1 MTSRLVKRHL
11 SLCLVLVML
20 LTAMLPVSVFAAGS
34 NDEGS
39 AASGGNAAA
48 TTMISDYATFLSCFK
63 VLEGYAQTYAEEN
76 AGEDANALIINYIRT
91 GVERYTSGTWEMVC
105 GKENTAFTAY
115 VSEQDTA
122 NNTSASALKNINN
135 FTLPNGNKVDLG
147 HVFGAMDVANY
158 AKVQGMTDA
167 VVQARADMGS
177 WAGDITD
184 LMYCA
189 ENVDIAD
196 KVDTT
201 ETDVDTLAANLRAR
215 YLGVDYGTLNEVD
228 HSFTDTDLYGDMDA
242 FYLTTEMNRGGVALS
257 TIIENY
263 FTAGLTDASRASYFL
278 TNRLGGMVTKDGIR
292 SKVLSTYTGNTLIG
306 ALESSYS
313 LTDLP
318 NCETL
323 RKACC
328 YAFADY
334 LFDLA
339 GDPNGTDPVDPDPVD
354 PDPKPE
360 PKPDNAYYSVFSSD
374 TTTVAPGVT
383 QTINYALTKD
393 DKQIVYYIA
402 TADIAREDVSIHANY
417 HDNDPSQGWAM
428 SRVSDQMAAA
438 QKRHS
443 DPSDAA
449 NYVEH
454 YNAVVGVN
462 ADFYNMTT
470 GAPGGALVMDGV
482 EYHGGT
488 SENFF
493 AILKDGTAM
502 IGSSSDYAA
511 YKDQIQEAVGGSVYL
526 VKDGKPVVTSAADYY
541 NSRHSR
547 TCVGITAEG
556 KVIMMVLDGRQEP
569 FSAGGSAEELAQ
581 IMLDAGCVTAINL
594 DGGGSTTFVAK
605 QEGSNTLTV
614 VNRPS
619 DGYERSV
626 SSSLMVVSTAPV
638 STELDHA
645 LITSAYDYLTSGAT
659 VRLVASGVS
668 ASGSAA
674 ELPADITWKSADE
687 TIGTVSED
695 GVFTAVKKGSVEI
708 QLLSGDTVI
717 GSKTLTVVEPNG
729 LKFSK
734 TSINAI
740 YGDSVCLPLVA
751 TYNENP
757 VAVCAGDITFELSN
771 SAAGTV
777 EAANNGFAF
786 TGSEGSGLRNVT
798 ITAMITRDYSISAT
812 IKVAM
817 YSANQ
822 AIFDFDNATGG
833 DRTFAWTR
841 EVSNAEYLP
850 GGDGE
855 TDRYHVID
863 PSQPMNVTYVFGLD
877 MMTIK
882 MPEKLKPLLSMVAGG
897 DISGITAW
905 DLLLQLAE
913 RVSPKTEVT
922 VKFQFDQNVDVD
934 ISNLTVSNDY
944 FRLTS
949 ASMDENNLLTVKCN
963 FIKQSQAID
972 PETANPI
979 CILSG
984 VKMTAKNGANQT
996 LTITNAGSIGYDIYL
1011 GANALYSMAKQT
1023 SFQEQY
1029 GIYPY
1034 EEPEN
1039 VTHPKGGH
1047 FYCESYQKFTDKFI
1061 LDGTVWSGWKQINGA
1076 TYYFVDNVAVK
1087 GVHKVP
1093 GLNDESNEYFYQF
1106 NETTGACEGKVTGL
1120 FELDGA
1126 RYYAI
1131 NGVAKSG
1138 WWNLTDADGEN
1149 SYYYFDKET
1158 FKGLNGPSRA
1168 FFENVTYTFDN
1179 GKLLKGEWLTTD
1191 QGTKYYYGP
1200 TFVQGKWY
1208 TVEGEKY
1215 YFDPQGYRYTGL
1227 RYVKESYNHDDHIY
1241 WYDFGEDGI
1250 CHGVYQHTGL
1260 FYLNGNTYYTI
1271 DGMVCFGLYLAE
1283 DGYYYYFGSGNYTAV
1298 KNTRHWV
1305 SFPNDTGLAQAFY
1318 DFDENGRMII
1328 DNPDPSKNGIVN
1340 EDGTLYYY
1348 VNGVRNYA
1356 GLIQIDGDYYYVN
1369 SSCKVVTSQRYWVSK
1384 TNDLLPATFYNF
1396 DADGK
1401 MTDAPIPTPDPDP
1414 NPNPDP
1420 GVKNGIVNEDG
1431 ELYYYVNGV
1440 KTYAG
1445 LIKID
1450 GDYYYVNS
1458 SCKVVTNCRYWIS
1471 KTNDLLPAT
1480 FYNFDADGKMTDAPI
1495 PTPDPDPN
1503 PNPDPEVKNGI
1514 VSEDGE
1520 LYYYVNGVKT
1530 YAGLIQIDGDYYYV
1544 NSSCKVVTNQ
1554 RYWISKTNDLLPATF
1569 YTFGADGK
1577 MTDAPIPTPEPDPE
1591 LKNGI
1596 VSEDGEL
1603 YYYVNGVKTYAGLIQ
1618 IDGDYYYVNSSCK
1631 VVTNQRYWISKTNDL
1646 LPATFYNFDADGK
1659 MTDAPIPTPE
1669 PDPELKNGIVSED
1682 GELYYYVNGVKTY
1695 AGLIQIDGD
1704 YYYVNS
1710 SCKVVTNQRYWI
1722 SKTNDLL
1729 PATFY
1734 TFGADGKMTDAPI
1747 PTPDPDPVDP
1757 AKNGI
1762 VSEDGELYYYVDG
1775 VKTYAGLI
1783 KIDGDYYYVNSSC
1796 KVITNQ
1802 RYWISKTN
1810 DLLPATF
1817 YTFGADGKM
1826 VK

>member
-39 AASGGNAAA
+39 VASGGNAAA

-122 NNTSASALKNINN
+122 NNTSASALKNLGN

-177 WAGDITD
+177 WAGDIAD
-184 LMYCA
+184 LMFCA
-189 ENVDIAD
+189 ENVDIPE

-201 ETDVDTLAANLRAR
+201 ETDVDILAANIRTK
-215 YLGVDYGTLNEVD
+215 YLGVDYGTLNSVG

-417 HDNDPSQGWAM
+417 HANDPSQGWAM

-470 GAPGGALVMDGV
+470 GAPSGALVMDGV

-488 SENFF
+488 SKNFF

-502 IGSSSDYAA
+502 IGGPSDYAA
-511 YKDQIQEAVGGSVYL
+511 YQDQIQEAVGGSVYL

-556 KVIMMVLDGRQEP
+556 KVVMMVLDGRQEP
-569 FSAGGSAEELAQ
+569 FSVGGTAEELAQ

-638 STELDHA
+638 STEFDHA

-668 ASGSAA
+668 VSGSAA
-674 ELPADITWKSADE
+674 ELPANLTWKSADE

-695 GVFTAVKKGSVEI
+695 GVFNAVKKGSVEI

-740 YGDSVCLPLVA
+740 YGDSVRLPLIA

-1131 NGVAKSG
+1131 NGILRSG
-1138 WWNLTDADGEN
+1138 WWSLLDENGEE
-1149 SYYYFDKET
+1149 SYYYFDKNT
-1158 FKGLNGPSRA
+1158 FKGLNGKTQR
-1168 FFENVTYTFDN
+1168 FFANLTYEFEN
-1179 GKLLKGEWLTTD
+1179 GKLIRGDWLTTNS
-1191 QGTKYYYGP
+1191 GTKYYYGP
-1200 TFVQGKWY
+1200 VYVYGKWFA
-1208 TVEGEKY
+1208 VDGNRY
-1215 YFDPQGYRYTGL
+1215 YFDQNGYRYEGL
-1227 RYVKESYNHDDHIY
+1227 RYVKETNNHDDPGY
-1241 WYDFGEDGI
+1241 WYNFGEDGV

-1260 FYLNGNTYYTI
+1260 FQLNGDTYYTI
-1271 DGMVCFGLYLAE
+1271 NGTVCNGLYLAE
-1283 DGYYYYFGSGNYTAV
+1283 DGYYYYFASNYKAV
-1298 KNTRHWV
+1298 KNGRYWV
-1305 SFPNDTGLAQAFY
+1305 SYPNDTGFAEGFY
-1318 DFDENGRMII
+1318 NFDENGHMIVKT
-1328 DNPDPSKNGIVN
+1328 NPNYNGIV
-1340 EDGTLYYY
+1340 EVDGEYWYY
-1348 VNGVRNYA
+1348 VNGIPTYA

-1369 SSCKVVTSQRYWVSK
+1369 SSCKVVTTLHYWVNRS
-1384 TNDLLPATFYNF
+1384 NGLLPAGFYDF
-1396 DADGK
+1396 GADGK
-1401 MTDAPIPTPDPDP
+1401 MLNPPTVTPDPDP
-1414 NPNPDP
+1414 DP
-1420 GVKNGIVNEDG
+1420 EMKNGIVSEEG
-1431 ELYYYVNGV
+1431 ELYYYV
-1440 KTYAG
+1440 
-1445 LIKID
+1445 D
-1450 GDYYYVNS
+1450 
-1458 SCKVVTNCRYWIS
+1458 
-1471 KTNDLLPAT
+1471 
-1480 FYNFDADGKMTDAPI
+1480 
-1495 PTPDPDPN
+1495 
-1503 PNPDPEVKNGI
+1503 
-1514 VSEDGE
+1514 
-1520 LYYYVNGVKT
+1520 GVKT

-1544 NSSCKVVTNQ
+1544 NSSCKVVTTLH
-1554 RYWISKTNDLLPATF
+1554 YWVNRSNGLLPAGF
-1569 YTFGADGK
+1569 YD
-1577 MTDAPIPTPEPDPE
+1577 
-1591 LKNGI
+1591 
-1596 VSEDGEL
+1596 
-1603 YYYVNGVKTYAGLIQ
+1603 
-1618 IDGDYYYVNSSCK
+1618 
-1631 VVTNQRYWISKTNDL
+1631 
-1646 LPATFYNFDADGK
+1646 
-1659 MTDAPIPTPE
+1659 
-1669 PDPELKNGIVSED
+1669 
-1682 GELYYYVNGVKTY
+1682 
-1695 AGLIQIDGD
+1695 
-1704 YYYVNS
+1704 
-1710 SCKVVTNQRYWI
+1710 
-1722 SKTNDLL
+1722 
-1729 PATFY
+1729 
-1734 TFGADGKMTDAPI
+1734 
-1747 PTPDPDPVDP
+1747 
-1757 AKNGI
+1757 
-1762 VSEDGELYYYVDG
+1762 
-1775 VKTYAGLI
+1775 
-1783 KIDGDYYYVNSSC
+1783 
-1796 KVITNQ
+1796 
-1802 RYWISKTN
+1802 
-1810 DLLPATF
+1810 
-1817 YTFGADGKM
+1817 FGADGKM
-1826 VK
+1826 VR

>member
-1 MTSRLVKRHL
+1 MARGTMKRYL
-11 SLCLVLVML
+11 SMCLVVVML
-20 LTAMLPVSVFAAGS
+20 LTTLLPVGAYAA
-34 NDEGS
+34 DDS
-39 AASGGNAAA
+39 AIEDTTTNYEEPVASELEDISIELEDQESEQADDTAAV
-48 TTMISDYATFLSCFK
+48 TEISDYATFLSCFK

-76 AGEDANALIINYIRT
+76 AGENANALIINYIRT

-263 FTAGLTDASRASYFL
+263 FTAGLTDTSRASYFL

-318 NCETL
+318 NYETL

-339 GDPNGTDPVDPDPVD
+339 GDPNGTDPVDPN
-354 PDPKPE
+354 PDPEPDPE
-360 PKPDNAYYSVFSSD
+360 PDDAYYSVFSSD

-402 TADIAREDVSIHANY
+402 TADISRDDVSIHANY
-417 HDNDPSQGWAM
+417 HANDPSQGWAM
-428 SRVSDQMAAA
+428 SRVSDQMTAA

-470 GAPGGALVMDGV
+470 GAPSGALVMEGV
-482 EYHGGT
+482 EYHSGA
-488 SENFF
+488 SANFF

-526 VKDGKPVVTSAADYY
+526 VKDGKSVVTSAADYY

-556 KVIMMVLDGRQEP
+556 KVVLMVLDGRQEP

-638 STELDHA
+638 STEFDHA

-659 VRLVASGVS
+659 VRLIASGVS
-668 ASGSAA
+668 VSGSAA

-687 TIGTVSED
+687 TIGTVSEG

-740 YGDSVCLPLVA
+740 YGDSVRLPLVA

-786 TGSEGSGLRNVT
+786 TGSEASGLRNVT

-822 AIFDFDNATGG
+822 AIFDFDNATSG

-841 EVSNAEYLP
+841 DVSNAEYLP

-882 MPEKLKPLLSMVAGG
+882 VPEKLEPLLSMVAGG

-913 RVSPKTEVT
+913 RVSSKTEVT
-922 VKFQFDQNVDVD
+922 VKFQFDQNVAVD
-934 ISNLTVSNDY
+934 ISTLTVSNDY

-949 ASMDENNLLTVKCN
+949 ASLDENNLLTVKCN

-972 PETANPI
+972 PDTANPI

-984 VKMTAKNGANQT
+984 VQLSAKDGAQWDADQCLSIENS
-996 LTITNAGSIGYDIYL
+996 GSVGYDIYL

-1039 VTHPKGGH
+1039 TTHPCGGH
-1047 FYCESYQKFTDKFI
+1047 FYCESYQEFTDRFI
-1061 LDGTVWSGWKQINGA
+1061 LDNGSWSGWKTVNGA
-1076 TYYFVDNVAVK
+1076 SYYFVENNALK
-1087 GVHKVP
+1087 GIHKVP

-1120 FELDGA
+1120 IEVDGA
-1126 RYYAI
+1126 WYYAI

-1138 WWNLTDADGEN
+1138 WWNLTDADGN
-1149 SYYYFDKET
+1149 NGYYYFDPET
-1158 FKGLNGPSRA
+1158 FQGLNGENSS
-1168 FFENVTYTFDN
+1168 FFPNVTYQFEN
-1179 GKLLKGEWLTTD
+1179 GKLVKGAWLATD
-1191 QGTKYYYGP
+1191 HGKRYYYGP
-1200 TFVQGKWY
+1200 GFVQGKWY
-1208 TVEGEKY
+1208 TIEGNL
-1215 YFDPQGYRYTGL
+1215 YFFNQNGYRYEGL
-1227 RYVKESYNHDDHIY
+1227 RYVKLRDNHDDPIY

-1271 DGMVCFGLYLAE
+1271 NGMVCNGLYLAD
-1283 DGYYYYFGSGNYTAV
+1283 DGYYYYFGSVDYTAV

-1305 SFPNDTGLAQAFY
+1305 SYPNDTGFAPAFY
-1318 DFDENGRMII
+1318 SFDEDGRMII
-1328 DNPDPSKNGIVN
+1328 DTPDPSKDGIVN
-1340 EDGTLYYY
+1340 EDGELYYY
-1348 VNGVRNYA
+1348 VNGVRFYA

-1369 SSCKVVTSQRYWVSK
+1369 SSCKVVTNQRYWVSK
-1384 TNDLLPATFYNF
+1384 TNDLLPAGFYNF
-1396 DADGK
+1396 DVDGK

-1414 NPNPDP
+1414 DPNPDP
-1420 GVKNGIVNEDG
+1420 EVKNGIVNEDG

-1445 LIKID
+1445 LIQID

-1458 SCKVVTNCRYWIS
+1458 YCKVITNQRYWVS
-1471 KTNDLLPAT
+1471 KTNDLLTAG
-1480 FYNFDADGKMTDAPI
+1480 FYNFGADGKMTDAPI
-1495 PTPDPDPN
+1495 PTPDPDPD

-1544 NSSCKVVTNQ
+1544 NSYCKVITNQ
-1554 RYWISKTNDLLPATF
+1554 RYWVSKTNDLLPA
-1569 YTFGADGK
+1569 A
-1577 MTDAPIPTPEPDPE
+1577 
-1591 LKNGI
+1591 
-1596 VSEDGEL
+1596 
-1603 YYYVNGVKTYAGLIQ
+1603 
-1618 IDGDYYYVNSSCK
+1618 
-1631 VVTNQRYWISKTNDL
+1631 
-1646 LPATFYNFDADGK
+1646 FYNFDADGK
-1659 MTDAPIPTPE
+1659 MTDAPIPTPD
-1669 PDPELKNGIVSED
+1669 PDPN
-1682 GELYYYVNGVKTY
+1682 
-1695 AGLIQIDGD
+1695 
-1704 YYYVNS
+1704 
-1710 SCKVVTNQRYWI
+1710 
-1722 SKTNDLL
+1722 
-1729 PATFY
+1729 
-1734 TFGADGKMTDAPI
+1734 
-1747 PTPDPDPVDP
+1747 PDPDPEV
-1757 AKNGI
+1757 KNGI

-1783 KIDGDYYYVNSSC
+1783 QIDGDYYYVNSYC
-1796 KVITNQ
+1796 KVITSQ
-1802 RYWISKTN
+1802 RYWVSKTN
-1810 DLLPATF
+1810 NLLPATF

-1826 VK
+1826 VR

>member
-1 MTSRLVKRHL
+1 MARGTMKRYL
-11 SLCLVLVML
+11 SMCLVVVML
-20 LTAMLPVSVFAAGS
+20 LTTLLPVGVYAA
-34 NDEGS
+34 DDS
-39 AASGGNAAA
+39 AIKDTATNYEEPVASELEDVSIELEDQKTEQADDTSAD
-48 TTMISDYATFLSCFK
+48 TEISDYATFLSCFK

-76 AGEDANALIINYIRT
+76 AGENVNALIINYIRT

-122 NNTSASALKNINN
+122 NNTSASALKNLGN

-167 VVQARADMGS
+167 AVQARADMGS
-177 WAGDITD
+177 WAGDIAD
-184 LMYCA
+184 MMFCA
-189 ENVDIAD
+189 ENVDIPE

-201 ETDVDTLAANLRAR
+201 ETDVDILAANIRTK
-215 YLGVDYGTLNEVD
+215 YLGVDYGTLNSVD

-292 SKVLSTYTGNTLIG
+292 SKVLNTYTGNTLIG

-313 LTDLP
+313 LTDLS
-318 NCETL
+318 NYETL

-339 GDPNGTDPVDPDPVD
+339 GDPNGTDPVDPDPD
-354 PDPKPE
+354 PEPDPE
-360 PKPDNAYYSVFSSD
+360 PGDAYYSVFSSN

-417 HDNDPSQGWAM
+417 HANDPSQGWAM

-443 DPSDAA
+443 DPSDTA

-470 GAPGGALVMDGV
+470 GAPSGALVMEGV
-482 EYHGGT
+482 EYHSGA
-488 SENFF
+488 SANFF

-502 IGSSSDYAA
+502 IGSPSDYAA

-526 VKDGKPVVTSAADYY
+526 VKDGKSVVTSAADYY

-556 KVIMMVLDGRQEP
+556 KVVMMVLDGRQEP

-638 STELDHA
+638 STEFDHA
-645 LITSAYDYLTSGAT
+645 LITSAYDYLTSGAA
-659 VRLVASGVS
+659 VRLIASGVS
-668 ASGSAA
+668 VSGSAA

-687 TIGTVSED
+687 AIGTVSED

-717 GSKTLTVVEPNG
+717 GSKTLTAVEPNG

-740 YGDSVCLPLVA
+740 YGDSVRLPLVA

-786 TGSEGSGLRNVT
+786 TGSEESGLRNVT

-822 AIFDFDNATGG
+822 AIFDFDNATSG

-841 EVSNAEYLP
+841 DVSNAEYLP

-882 MPEKLKPLLSMVAGG
+882 VPKKLEPLLSMVAGG

-913 RVSPKTEVT
+913 RVSSKTEVT
-922 VKFQFDQNVDVD
+922 VKFQFDQNVAVD
-934 ISNLTVSNDY
+934 ISNLTMSNDY

-949 ASMDENNLLTVKCN
+949 ASLDENNLLTVKCN

-972 PETANPI
+972 PDTANPI

-984 VKMTAKNGANQT
+984 VKLSAKDGAQWDADQCLSIENS
-996 LTITNAGSIGYDIYL
+996 GSVGYDIY
-1011 GANALYSMAKQT
+1011 Q
-1023 SFQEQY
+1023 
-1029 GIYPY
+1029 
-1034 EEPEN
+1034 
-1039 VTHPKGGH
+1039 
-1047 FYCESYQKFTDKFI
+1047 
-1061 LDGTVWSGWKQINGA
+1061 GA
-1076 TYYFVDNVAVK
+1076 T
-1087 GVHKVP
+1087 
-1093 GLNDESNEYFYQF
+1093 
-1106 NETTGACEGKVTGL
+1106 
-1120 FELDGA
+1120 
-1126 RYYAI
+1126 
-1131 NGVAKSG
+1131 
-1138 WWNLTDADGEN
+1138 
-1149 SYYYFDKET
+1149 
-1158 FKGLNGPSRA
+1158 
-1168 FFENVTYTFDN
+1168 
-1179 GKLLKGEWLTTD
+1179 
-1191 QGTKYYYGP
+1191 
-1200 TFVQGKWY
+1200 
-1208 TVEGEKY
+1208 
-1215 YFDPQGYRYTGL
+1215 
-1227 RYVKESYNHDDHIY
+1227 
-1241 WYDFGEDGI
+1241 
-1250 CHGVYQHTGL
+1250 
-1260 FYLNGNTYYTI
+1260 
-1271 DGMVCFGLYLAE
+1271 
-1283 DGYYYYFGSGNYTAV
+1283 
-1298 KNTRHWV
+1298 
-1305 SFPNDTGLAQAFY
+1305 AQ
-1318 DFDENGRMII
+1318 
-1328 DNPDPSKNGIVN
+1328 
-1340 EDGTLYYY
+1340 
-1348 VNGVRNYA
+1348 
-1356 GLIQIDGDYYYVN
+1356 
-1369 SSCKVVTSQRYWVSK
+1369 
-1384 TNDLLPATFYNF
+1384 
-1396 DADGK
+1396 
-1401 MTDAPIPTPDPDP
+1401 
-1414 NPNPDP
+1414 
-1420 GVKNGIVNEDG
+1420 
-1431 ELYYYVNGV
+1431 
-1440 KTYAG
+1440 
-1445 LIKID
+1445 
-1450 GDYYYVNS
+1450 
-1458 SCKVVTNCRYWIS
+1458 
-1471 KTNDLLPAT
+1471 
-1480 FYNFDADGKMTDAPI
+1480 
-1495 PTPDPDPN
+1495 
-1503 PNPDPEVKNGI
+1503 
-1514 VSEDGE
+1514 
-1520 LYYYVNGVKT
+1520 
-1530 YAGLIQIDGDYYYV
+1530 
-1544 NSSCKVVTNQ
+1544 
-1554 RYWISKTNDLLPATF
+1554 
-1569 YTFGADGK
+1569 
-1577 MTDAPIPTPEPDPE
+1577 
-1591 LKNGI
+1591 
-1596 VSEDGEL
+1596 
-1603 YYYVNGVKTYAGLIQ
+1603 
-1618 IDGDYYYVNSSCK
+1618 
-1631 VVTNQRYWISKTNDL
+1631 
-1646 LPATFYNFDADGK
+1646 
-1659 MTDAPIPTPE
+1659 
-1669 PDPELKNGIVSED
+1669 
-1682 GELYYYVNGVKTY
+1682 
-1695 AGLIQIDGD
+1695 
-1704 YYYVNS
+1704 
-1710 SCKVVTNQRYWI
+1710 
-1722 SKTNDLL
+1722 
-1729 PATFY
+1729 
-1734 TFGADGKMTDAPI
+1734 
-1747 PTPDPDPVDP
+1747 
-1757 AKNGI
+1757 
-1762 VSEDGELYYYVDG
+1762 
-1775 VKTYAGLI
+1775 
-1783 KIDGDYYYVNSSC
+1783 
-1796 KVITNQ
+1796 
-1802 RYWISKTN
+1802 
-1810 DLLPATF
+1810 
-1817 YTFGADGKM
+1817 
-1826 VK
+1826 

>member
-1 MTSRLVKRHL
+1 MTSRLMKRHL

-39 AASGGNAAA
+39 AASGGDAAA

-122 NNTSASALKNINN
+122 NNTSASALKNLGN

-177 WAGDITD
+177 WAGDIAD
-184 LMYCA
+184 LMFCA
-189 ENVDIAD
+189 ENVDIPE

-201 ETDVDTLAANLRAR
+201 ETDVDILAANIRTK
-215 YLGVDYGTLNEVD
+215 YLGVDYGTLNSVD

-292 SKVLSTYTGNTLIG
+292 SKVLSTYTGNALIG

-526 VKDGKPVVTSAADYY
+526 VKDGKAVVTSAADYY

-556 KVIMMVLDGRQEP
+556 KVVMMVLDGRQEP

-638 STELDHA
+638 STEFDHA

-674 ELPADITWKSADE
+674 ELPANLTWKSADE

-740 YGDSVCLPLVA
+740 YGDSVRLPLVA

-822 AIFDFDNATGG
+822 AIFDFDNVTGG

-841 EVSNAEYLP
+841 DVSNAEYLP

-882 MPEKLKPLLSMVAGG
+882 MPEKLEPLLSMVAGG

-1011 GANALYSMAKQT
+1011 GANALYNMAKQT

-1047 FYCESYQKFTDKFI
+1047 FHCESYQEFTDRFI
-1061 LDGTVWSGWKQINGA
+1061 LDNGSWSGWKTVNGIS
-1076 TYYFVDNVAVK
+1076 YYFVENNALK
-1087 GVHKVP
+1087 GIHKVP

-1131 NGVAKSG
+1131 KGVAKSG
-1138 WWNLTDADGEN
+1138 WWNLTDADG
-1149 SYYYFDKET
+1149 SSAYYFFSTKT
-1158 FKGLNGPSRA
+1158 FQAVDGNQKIDGYNYVFS
-1168 FFENVTYTFDN
+1168 NH
-1179 GKLLKGEWLTTD
+1179 KLVRGDFVKDAGGTHYRWAGEWMCNKWLELD
-1191 QGTKYYYGP
+1191 GKKYYLGYGP
-1200 TFVQGKWY
+1200 NGYVQ
-1208 TVEGEKY
+1208 
-1215 YFDPQGYRYTGL
+1215 TGIF
-1227 RYVKESYNHDDHIY
+1227 HIY
-1241 WYDFGEDGI
+1241 EYPTRYAADEN
-1250 CHGVYQHTGL
+1250 GVWQEHLTGL
-1260 FYLNGNTYYTI
+1260 FDYKGETYYCVA
-1271 DGMVCFGLYLAE
+1271 G
-1283 DGYYYYFGSGNYTAV
+1283 
-1298 KNTRHWV
+1298 
-1305 SFPNDTGLAQAFY
+1305 
-1318 DFDENGRMII
+1318 II
-1328 DNPDPSKNGIVN
+1328 QEG
-1340 EDGTLYYY
+1340 
-1348 VNGVRNYA
+1348 A
-1356 GLIQIDGDYYYVN
+1356 GLVRIDGDYYYFRTSTSTAV
-1369 SSCKVVTSQRYWVSK
+1369 KARAYWITVT
-1384 TNDLLPATFYNF
+1384 NGLLPTGQYTF

-1401 MTDAPIPTPDPDP
+1401 MVNPPIVTPDPDP
-1414 NPNPDP
+1414 SP
-1420 GVKNGIVNEDG
+1420 E
-1431 ELYYYVNGV
+1431 
-1440 KTYAG
+1440 
-1445 LIKID
+1445 
-1450 GDYYYVNS
+1450 
-1458 SCKVVTNCRYWIS
+1458 
-1471 KTNDLLPAT
+1471 
-1480 FYNFDADGKMTDAPI
+1480 
-1495 PTPDPDPN
+1495 
-1503 PNPDPEVKNGI
+1503 PEVKDGI
-1514 VSEDGE
+1514 VAE
-1520 LYYYVNGVKT
+1520 NG
-1530 YAGLIQIDGDYYYV
+1530 
-1544 NSSCKVVTNQ
+1544 S
-1554 RYWISKTNDLLPATF
+1554 
-1569 YTFGADGK
+1569 
-1577 MTDAPIPTPEPDPE
+1577 
-1591 LKNGI
+1591 
-1596 VSEDGEL
+1596 
-1603 YYYVNGVKTYAGLIQ
+1603 
-1618 IDGDYYYVNSSCK
+1618 
-1631 VVTNQRYWISKTNDL
+1631 
-1646 LPATFYNFDADGK
+1646 
-1659 MTDAPIPTPE
+1659 
-1669 PDPELKNGIVSED
+1669 
-1682 GELYYYVNGVKTY
+1682 
-1695 AGLIQIDGD
+1695 
-1704 YYYVNS
+1704 
-1710 SCKVVTNQRYWI
+1710 
-1722 SKTNDLL
+1722 
-1729 PATFY
+1729 
-1734 TFGADGKMTDAPI
+1734 
-1747 PTPDPDPVDP
+1747 
-1757 AKNGI
+1757 
-1762 VSEDGELYYYVDG
+1762 LYYYVDG
-1775 VKTYAGLI
+1775 VLTGAGLI
-1783 KIDGDYYYVNSSC
+1783 RLNGDYYYVKTSNCEVVHGRSYW
-1796 KVITNQ
+1796 VTDTNGLLPAGPYTFGTDGKMINPPVVDPTPDPDPEPEPTPDPDPTPDVKNGIVAENGSLYYYVDGVLTGAGLI
-1802 RYWISKTN
+1802 RLNGDYYYVKTSNCEVVHGRSYWVTDTN
-1810 DLLPATF
+1810 DLLPAGPYTF
-1817 YTFGADGKM
+1817 GTDGKMINPPVVDPTPDPDPEPEPTPDPDPTPDVKNGIVAENGSLYYYENGVLTGAGLIQLKGDYYYVKTSNCEVVHGRSYWVTDTNGLLPAGPYTFGADGKM
-1826 VK
+1826 VR

>member
-1 MTSRLVKRHL
+1 MTSRLMKRHL

-39 AASGGNAAA
+39 AASGGDAAA

-122 NNTSASALKNINN
+122 NNTSASALKNLGN

-177 WAGDITD
+177 WAGDIAD
-184 LMYCA
+184 LMFCA
-189 ENVDIAD
+189 ENVDIPE

-201 ETDVDTLAANLRAR
+201 ETDVDILAANIRTK
-215 YLGVDYGTLNEVD
+215 YLGVDYGTLNSVD

-502 IGSSSDYAA
+502 IGGPSDYAA
-511 YKDQIQEAVGGSVYL
+511 YQDQIQEAVGGSVYL

-638 STELDHA
+638 STEFDHA

-668 ASGSAA
+668 VSGSAA
-674 ELPADITWKSADE
+674 ELPANLTWKSADE

-708 QLLSGDTVI
+708 QLLSGDMVI

-740 YGDSVCLPLVA
+740 YGDSVRLPLVA

-822 AIFDFDNATGG
+822 AIFDFDNATSG

-841 EVSNAEYLP
+841 DVSNAEYLP

-882 MPEKLKPLLSMVAGG
+882 MPEKLEPLLSMVAGG

-1011 GANALYSMAKQT
+1011 GANALYNMAKQT

-1126 RYYAI
+1126 WYYAI
-1131 NGVAKSG
+1131 KGVAKSG
-1138 WWNLTDADGEN
+1138 WWNLTDADG
-1149 SYYYFDKET
+1149 SSAYYFFSTKT
-1158 FKGLNGPSRA
+1158 FQAVDGNQKIDGYNYVFS
-1168 FFENVTYTFDN
+1168 NH
-1179 GKLLKGEWLTTD
+1179 KLVRGDFVKDAGGTHYRWAGEWMCNKWLELD
-1191 QGTKYYYGP
+1191 GKKYYLGYGP
-1200 TFVQGKWY
+1200 NGYVQ
-1208 TVEGEKY
+1208 
-1215 YFDPQGYRYTGL
+1215 TGIF
-1227 RYVKESYNHDDHIY
+1227 HIY
-1241 WYDFGEDGI
+1241 EYPTRYAADEN
-1250 CHGVYQHTGL
+1250 GVWQEHLTGL
-1260 FYLNGNTYYTI
+1260 FDYKGETYYCVA
-1271 DGMVCFGLYLAE
+1271 G
-1283 DGYYYYFGSGNYTAV
+1283 
-1298 KNTRHWV
+1298 
-1305 SFPNDTGLAQAFY
+1305 
-1318 DFDENGRMII
+1318 II
-1328 DNPDPSKNGIVN
+1328 QEG
-1340 EDGTLYYY
+1340 
-1348 VNGVRNYA
+1348 A
-1356 GLIQIDGDYYYVN
+1356 GLVRIDGDYYYFRTSTSTAV
-1369 SSCKVVTSQRYWVSK
+1369 KARAYWITVT
-1384 TNDLLPATFYNF
+1384 NGLLPAGQYTF

-1401 MTDAPIPTPDPDP
+1401 MVNPPIVTPDPDP
-1414 NPNPDP
+1414 SPEP
-1420 GVKNGIVNEDG
+1420 GVKNGIVAENG
-1431 ELYYYVNGV
+1431 SLYYYEDGV
-1440 KTYAG
+1440 LTGAG
-1445 LIKID
+1445 LIRLN
-1450 GDYYYVNS
+1450 GDYYYVKTSN
-1458 SCKVVTNCRYWIS
+1458 CEVVHGRSYWVTDTNG
-1471 KTNDLLPAT
+1471 LLPAGPYT
-1480 FYNFDADGKMTDAPI
+1480 FGTDGKMINPPVVD
-1495 PTPDPDPN
+1495 PTPDPDPE
-1503 PNPDPEVKNGI
+1503 PE
-1514 VSEDGE
+1514 
-1520 LYYYVNGVKT
+1520 
-1530 YAGLIQIDGDYYYV
+1530 
-1544 NSSCKVVTNQ
+1544 
-1554 RYWISKTNDLLPATF
+1554 
-1569 YTFGADGK
+1569 
-1577 MTDAPIPTPEPDPE
+1577 
-1591 LKNGI
+1591 
-1596 VSEDGEL
+1596 
-1603 YYYVNGVKTYAGLIQ
+1603 
-1618 IDGDYYYVNSSCK
+1618 
-1631 VVTNQRYWISKTNDL
+1631 
-1646 LPATFYNFDADGK
+1646 
-1659 MTDAPIPTPE
+1659 
-1669 PDPELKNGIVSED
+1669 
-1682 GELYYYVNGVKTY
+1682 
-1695 AGLIQIDGD
+1695 
-1704 YYYVNS
+1704 
-1710 SCKVVTNQRYWI
+1710 
-1722 SKTNDLL
+1722 
-1729 PATFY
+1729 
-1734 TFGADGKMTDAPI
+1734 
-1747 PTPDPDPVDP
+1747 PTPDPDPTPDV
-1757 AKNGI
+1757 KNGI
-1762 VSEDGELYYYVDG
+1762 VAENGSLYYYVDG
-1775 VKTYAGLI
+1775 VLTGAGLI
-1783 KIDGDYYYVNSSC
+1783 QLDGDYYYVKTSNCEVVHGRSYW
-1796 KVITNQ
+1796 VTDTNG
-1802 RYWISKTN
+1802 
-1810 DLLPATF
+1810 LLPAGPYTF
-1817 YTFGADGKM
+1817 GTDGKMINPPVVDPTPDPDPEPEPTPDPDPTPDVKNGIVAENGSLYYYVDGVLTGAGLIQLDGDYYYVKTSNCEVVHGRSYWVTDTNGLLPAGPYTFGADGKM

>member
-1 MTSRLVKRHL
+1 MTSRLMKRHL

-122 NNTSASALKNINN
+122 NNTSASALKNLGN

-167 VVQARADMGS
+167 AVQARADMGS
-177 WAGDITD
+177 WAGDIAD
-184 LMYCA
+184 MMFCA
-189 ENVDIAD
+189 ENVDIPE

-201 ETDVDTLAANLRAR
+201 ETDVDILAANIRTK
-215 YLGVDYGTLNEVD
+215 YLGVDYGTLNSVD

-502 IGSSSDYAA
+502 IGGPSDYAA
-511 YKDQIQEAVGGSVYL
+511 YQDQIQEAVGGSVYL

-638 STELDHA
+638 STEFDHA

-668 ASGSAA
+668 VSGSAA
-674 ELPADITWKSADE
+674 ELPANLTWKSADE

-740 YGDSVCLPLVA
+740 YGDSVRLPLVA

-1138 WWNLTDADGEN
+1138 WWNLTDADG
-1149 SYYYFDKET
+1149 SSAYYFFSTKT
-1158 FKGLNGPSRA
+1158 FQAVDGNQKIDGYNYVFS
-1168 FFENVTYTFDN
+1168 NH
-1179 GKLLKGEWLTTD
+1179 KLVRGDFVKDAGGTHYRWAGEWMCNKWLELD
-1191 QGTKYYYGP
+1191 GKKYYLGYGP
-1200 TFVQGKWY
+1200 NGYVQ
-1208 TVEGEKY
+1208 
-1215 YFDPQGYRYTGL
+1215 TGIF
-1227 RYVKESYNHDDHIY
+1227 HIY
-1241 WYDFGEDGI
+1241 EYPTRYAADEN
-1250 CHGVYQHTGL
+1250 GVWQEHLTGL
-1260 FYLNGNTYYTI
+1260 FDYKGETYYCVA
-1271 DGMVCFGLYLAE
+1271 G
-1283 DGYYYYFGSGNYTAV
+1283 
-1298 KNTRHWV
+1298 
-1305 SFPNDTGLAQAFY
+1305 
-1318 DFDENGRMII
+1318 II
-1328 DNPDPSKNGIVN
+1328 QEG
-1340 EDGTLYYY
+1340 
-1348 VNGVRNYA
+1348 A
-1356 GLIQIDGDYYYVN
+1356 GLVRIDGDYYYFRTSTSTAV
-1369 SSCKVVTSQRYWVSK
+1369 KARAYWITVT
-1384 TNDLLPATFYNF
+1384 NGLLPAGQYTF

-1401 MTDAPIPTPDPDP
+1401 MVNPPIVTPDPDP
-1414 NPNPDP
+1414 SPEP
-1420 GVKNGIVNEDG
+1420 GVKNGIVAE
-1431 ELYYYVNGV
+1431 NG
-1440 KTYAG
+1440 
-1445 LIKID
+1445 
-1450 GDYYYVNS
+1450 S
-1458 SCKVVTNCRYWIS
+1458 
-1471 KTNDLLPAT
+1471 
-1480 FYNFDADGKMTDAPI
+1480 
-1495 PTPDPDPN
+1495 
-1503 PNPDPEVKNGI
+1503 
-1514 VSEDGE
+1514 
-1520 LYYYVNGVKT
+1520 
-1530 YAGLIQIDGDYYYV
+1530 
-1544 NSSCKVVTNQ
+1544 
-1554 RYWISKTNDLLPATF
+1554 
-1569 YTFGADGK
+1569 
-1577 MTDAPIPTPEPDPE
+1577 
-1591 LKNGI
+1591 
-1596 VSEDGEL
+1596 
-1603 YYYVNGVKTYAGLIQ
+1603 
-1618 IDGDYYYVNSSCK
+1618 
-1631 VVTNQRYWISKTNDL
+1631 
-1646 LPATFYNFDADGK
+1646 
-1659 MTDAPIPTPE
+1659 
-1669 PDPELKNGIVSED
+1669 
-1682 GELYYYVNGVKTY
+1682 
-1695 AGLIQIDGD
+1695 
-1704 YYYVNS
+1704 
-1710 SCKVVTNQRYWI
+1710 
-1722 SKTNDLL
+1722 
-1729 PATFY
+1729 
-1734 TFGADGKMTDAPI
+1734 
-1747 PTPDPDPVDP
+1747 
-1757 AKNGI
+1757 
-1762 VSEDGELYYYVDG
+1762 LYYYVDG
-1775 VKTYAGLI
+1775 VLTGAGLI
-1783 KIDGDYYYVNSSC
+1783 RLNGDYYYVKTSNCEVVHGRSYW
-1796 KVITNQ
+1796 VTDTNG
-1802 RYWISKTN
+1802 
-1810 DLLPATF
+1810 LLPAGP
-1817 YTFGADGKM
+1817 YTFGTDGKMINPPVVDPTPDPDPEPEPTPDPDPTPDVKSGIVAENGSLYYYEDGVLTGAGLIRLNGDYYYVKTSNCEVVHGRSYWVTDTNGLLPAGPYTFDADGKM

>member
-1 MTSRLVKRHL
+1 MTSRLMKRHL

-122 NNTSASALKNINN
+122 NNTSASALKNLGN

-177 WAGDITD
+177 WAGDIAD
-184 LMYCA
+184 LMFCA
-189 ENVDIAD
+189 ENVDIPE

-201 ETDVDTLAANLRAR
+201 ETDVDILAANIRTK
-215 YLGVDYGTLNEVD
+215 YLGVDYGTLNSVD

-502 IGSSSDYAA
+502 IGGPSDYAA
-511 YKDQIQEAVGGSVYL
+511 YQDQIQEAVGGSVYL

-638 STELDHA
+638 STEFDHA

-668 ASGSAA
+668 VSGSAA
-674 ELPADITWKSADE
+674 ELPANLTWKSADE

-740 YGDSVCLPLVA
+740 YGDSVRLPLVA

-822 AIFDFDNATGG
+822 AIFDFDNATSG

-882 MPEKLKPLLSMVAGG
+882 MPEKLEPLLSMVAGG

-996 LTITNAGSIGYDIYL
+996 LTITSAGSIGYDIYL

-1126 RYYAI
+1126 WYYAI
-1131 NGVAKSG
+1131 KGVAKSG
-1138 WWNLTDADGEN
+1138 WWNLTDADG
-1149 SYYYFDKET
+1149 SSAYYFFSTKT
-1158 FKGLNGPSRA
+1158 FQAVDGNQKIDGYNYVFS
-1168 FFENVTYTFDN
+1168 NH
-1179 GKLLKGEWLTTD
+1179 KLVRGDFVKDAGGTHYRWAGEWMCNKWLELD
-1191 QGTKYYYGP
+1191 GKKYYLGYGP
-1200 TFVQGKWY
+1200 NGYVQ
-1208 TVEGEKY
+1208 
-1215 YFDPQGYRYTGL
+1215 TGIF
-1227 RYVKESYNHDDHIY
+1227 HIY
-1241 WYDFGEDGI
+1241 EYPTRYAADEN
-1250 CHGVYQHTGL
+1250 GVWQEHLTGL
-1260 FYLNGNTYYTI
+1260 FDYKGETYYCVA
-1271 DGMVCFGLYLAE
+1271 G
-1283 DGYYYYFGSGNYTAV
+1283 
-1298 KNTRHWV
+1298 
-1305 SFPNDTGLAQAFY
+1305 
-1318 DFDENGRMII
+1318 II
-1328 DNPDPSKNGIVN
+1328 QEG
-1340 EDGTLYYY
+1340 
-1348 VNGVRNYA
+1348 A
-1356 GLIQIDGDYYYVN
+1356 GLVRIDGDYYYFRTSTSTAV
-1369 SSCKVVTSQRYWVSK
+1369 KARAYWITVT
-1384 TNDLLPATFYNF
+1384 NGLLPTGQYTF

-1401 MTDAPIPTPDPDP
+1401 MVNPPIVTPDPDP
-1414 NPNPDP
+1414 SPEP
-1420 GVKNGIVNEDG
+1420 GVKNGIVAE
-1431 ELYYYVNGV
+1431 NG
-1440 KTYAG
+1440 
-1445 LIKID
+1445 
-1450 GDYYYVNS
+1450 S
-1458 SCKVVTNCRYWIS
+1458 
-1471 KTNDLLPAT
+1471 
-1480 FYNFDADGKMTDAPI
+1480 
-1495 PTPDPDPN
+1495 
-1503 PNPDPEVKNGI
+1503 
-1514 VSEDGE
+1514 
-1520 LYYYVNGVKT
+1520 
-1530 YAGLIQIDGDYYYV
+1530 
-1544 NSSCKVVTNQ
+1544 
-1554 RYWISKTNDLLPATF
+1554 
-1569 YTFGADGK
+1569 
-1577 MTDAPIPTPEPDPE
+1577 
-1591 LKNGI
+1591 
-1596 VSEDGEL
+1596 
-1603 YYYVNGVKTYAGLIQ
+1603 
-1618 IDGDYYYVNSSCK
+1618 
-1631 VVTNQRYWISKTNDL
+1631 
-1646 LPATFYNFDADGK
+1646 
-1659 MTDAPIPTPE
+1659 
-1669 PDPELKNGIVSED
+1669 
-1682 GELYYYVNGVKTY
+1682 
-1695 AGLIQIDGD
+1695 
-1704 YYYVNS
+1704 
-1710 SCKVVTNQRYWI
+1710 
-1722 SKTNDLL
+1722 
-1729 PATFY
+1729 
-1734 TFGADGKMTDAPI
+1734 
-1747 PTPDPDPVDP
+1747 
-1757 AKNGI
+1757 
-1762 VSEDGELYYYVDG
+1762 LYYYVDG
-1775 VKTYAGLI
+1775 VLTGVGLI
-1783 KIDGDYYYVNSSC
+1783 RLNGDYYYVKTSNCEVVHGRSYW
-1796 KVITNQ
+1796 VTDTNG
-1802 RYWISKTN
+1802 
-1810 DLLPATF
+1810 LLPAGS
-1817 YTFGADGKM
+1817 YTFGTDGKM
-1826 VK
+1826 INPPVVDPTPDPDPEPEPTPDPDPTPDVKNGIVAENGSLYYYVDGVLTGVGLIRLNGDYYYVKTSNCEVVHGRSYWVTDTNGLLPAGPYTFGTDGKMINPPVVDPNPDPDPTPDVKNGIVAENGSLYYYENGVLTGAGLIQLNGDYYYVKTSNCEVVHGRSYWITVTNGLLPTGQYMFADNGKLIR

>member
-1 MTSRLVKRHL
+1 MTSRLMKRHL

-39 AASGGNAAA
+39 VASGGNAAA

-122 NNTSASALKNINN
+122 NNTSASALKNLGN

-201 ETDVDTLAANLRAR
+201 ETDVDTLAANIRTK
-215 YLGVDYGTLNEVD
+215 YLGVDYGTLNSVG
-228 HSFTDTDLYGDMDA
+228 HSFADTDLYGDMDA

-470 GAPGGALVMDGV
+470 GAPSGALVMDGV

-488 SENFF
+488 SKNFF

-502 IGSSSDYAA
+502 IGGPSDYAA
-511 YKDQIQEAVGGSVYL
+511 YQDQIQEAVGGSVYL

-556 KVIMMVLDGRQEP
+556 KVVMMVLDGRQEP
-569 FSAGGSAEELAQ
+569 FSAGGTAEELAQ

-638 STELDHA
+638 STEFDHA

-668 ASGSAA
+668 VSGSAA
-674 ELPADITWKSADE
+674 ELPANLTWKSADE

-740 YGDSVCLPLVA
+740 YGDSVRLPLVA

-1138 WWNLTDADGEN
+1138 WWNLTDADG
-1149 SYYYFDKET
+1149 SSAYYFFSTKT
-1158 FKGLNGPSRA
+1158 FQAVDGNQKIDGYNYVFS
-1168 FFENVTYTFDN
+1168 NH
-1179 GKLLKGEWLTTD
+1179 KLVRGDFVKDAGGTHYRWAGEWMCNKWLELD
-1191 QGTKYYYGP
+1191 GKKYYLGYGP
-1200 TFVQGKWY
+1200 NGYVQ
-1208 TVEGEKY
+1208 
-1215 YFDPQGYRYTGL
+1215 TGIF
-1227 RYVKESYNHDDHIY
+1227 HIY
-1241 WYDFGEDGI
+1241 EYPTRYAADEN
-1250 CHGVYQHTGL
+1250 GVWQEHLTGL
-1260 FYLNGNTYYTI
+1260 FDYKGETYYCVA
-1271 DGMVCFGLYLAE
+1271 G
-1283 DGYYYYFGSGNYTAV
+1283 
-1298 KNTRHWV
+1298 
-1305 SFPNDTGLAQAFY
+1305 
-1318 DFDENGRMII
+1318 II
-1328 DNPDPSKNGIVN
+1328 QEG
-1340 EDGTLYYY
+1340 
-1348 VNGVRNYA
+1348 A
-1356 GLIQIDGDYYYVN
+1356 GLVRIDGDYYYFRTSTSTAV
-1369 SSCKVVTSQRYWVSK
+1369 KARAYWITVT
-1384 TNDLLPATFYNF
+1384 NGLLPAGQYTF

-1401 MTDAPIPTPDPDP
+1401 MVNPPIVTPDPDP
-1414 NPNPDP
+1414 SPEP
-1420 GVKNGIVNEDG
+1420 GVKNGIVAE
-1431 ELYYYVNGV
+1431 NG
-1440 KTYAG
+1440 
-1445 LIKID
+1445 
-1450 GDYYYVNS
+1450 S
-1458 SCKVVTNCRYWIS
+1458 
-1471 KTNDLLPAT
+1471 
-1480 FYNFDADGKMTDAPI
+1480 
-1495 PTPDPDPN
+1495 
-1503 PNPDPEVKNGI
+1503 
-1514 VSEDGE
+1514 
-1520 LYYYVNGVKT
+1520 
-1530 YAGLIQIDGDYYYV
+1530 
-1544 NSSCKVVTNQ
+1544 
-1554 RYWISKTNDLLPATF
+1554 
-1569 YTFGADGK
+1569 
-1577 MTDAPIPTPEPDPE
+1577 
-1591 LKNGI
+1591 
-1596 VSEDGEL
+1596 
-1603 YYYVNGVKTYAGLIQ
+1603 
-1618 IDGDYYYVNSSCK
+1618 
-1631 VVTNQRYWISKTNDL
+1631 
-1646 LPATFYNFDADGK
+1646 
-1659 MTDAPIPTPE
+1659 
-1669 PDPELKNGIVSED
+1669 
-1682 GELYYYVNGVKTY
+1682 
-1695 AGLIQIDGD
+1695 
-1704 YYYVNS
+1704 
-1710 SCKVVTNQRYWI
+1710 
-1722 SKTNDLL
+1722 
-1729 PATFY
+1729 
-1734 TFGADGKMTDAPI
+1734 
-1747 PTPDPDPVDP
+1747 
-1757 AKNGI
+1757 
-1762 VSEDGELYYYVDG
+1762 LYYYVDG
-1775 VKTYAGLI
+1775 VLTGAGLI
-1783 KIDGDYYYVNSSC
+1783 RLNGDYYYVKTSNCEVVHGRSYW
-1796 KVITNQ
+1796 VTDTNG
-1802 RYWISKTN
+1802 
-1810 DLLPATF
+1810 LLPAGP
-1817 YTFGADGKM
+1817 YTFGTDGKMINPPVVDPTPDPDPEPEPTPDPDPTPDVKNGIVAENGSLYYYEGGVLTGAGLIRLNGDYYYVKTSNCEVVHGRSYWVTDTNGLLPAGPYTFDADGKM

>member
-1 MTSRLVKRHL
+1 MTSRLMKRHL

-122 NNTSASALKNINN
+122 NNTSASALKNLGN

-177 WAGDITD
+177 WAGDIAD
-184 LMYCA
+184 LMFCA
-189 ENVDIAD
+189 ENVDIPE

-201 ETDVDTLAANLRAR
+201 ETDVDILAANIRTK
-215 YLGVDYGTLNEVD
+215 YLGVDYGTLNSVD

-502 IGSSSDYAA
+502 IGGPSDYAA
-511 YKDQIQEAVGGSVYL
+511 YQDQIQEAVGGSVYL

-638 STELDHA
+638 STEFDHA

-668 ASGSAA
+668 VSGSAA
-674 ELPADITWKSADE
+674 ELPANLTWKSADE

-740 YGDSVCLPLVA
+740 YGDSVRLPLVA

-1138 WWNLTDADGEN
+1138 WWNLTDADG
-1149 SYYYFDKET
+1149 SSAYYFFSTKT
-1158 FKGLNGPSRA
+1158 FQAVDGNQKIDGYNYVFS
-1168 FFENVTYTFDN
+1168 NH
-1179 GKLLKGEWLTTD
+1179 KLVRGDFVKDAGGTHYRWAGEWMCNKWLELD
-1191 QGTKYYYGP
+1191 GKKYYLGYGP
-1200 TFVQGKWY
+1200 NGYVQ
-1208 TVEGEKY
+1208 
-1215 YFDPQGYRYTGL
+1215 TGIF
-1227 RYVKESYNHDDHIY
+1227 HIY
-1241 WYDFGEDGI
+1241 EYPTRYAADEN
-1250 CHGVYQHTGL
+1250 GVWQEHLTGL
-1260 FYLNGNTYYTI
+1260 FDYKGETYYCVA
-1271 DGMVCFGLYLAE
+1271 G
-1283 DGYYYYFGSGNYTAV
+1283 
-1298 KNTRHWV
+1298 
-1305 SFPNDTGLAQAFY
+1305 
-1318 DFDENGRMII
+1318 II
-1328 DNPDPSKNGIVN
+1328 QEG
-1340 EDGTLYYY
+1340 
-1348 VNGVRNYA
+1348 A
-1356 GLIQIDGDYYYVN
+1356 GLVRIDGDYYYFRTSTSTAV
-1369 SSCKVVTSQRYWVSK
+1369 KARAYWITVT
-1384 TNDLLPATFYNF
+1384 NGLLPAGQYTF

-1401 MTDAPIPTPDPDP
+1401 MVNPPIVTPDPDP
-1414 NPNPDP
+1414 SPEP
-1420 GVKNGIVNEDG
+1420 GVKNGIVAE
-1431 ELYYYVNGV
+1431 NG
-1440 KTYAG
+1440 
-1445 LIKID
+1445 
-1450 GDYYYVNS
+1450 S
-1458 SCKVVTNCRYWIS
+1458 
-1471 KTNDLLPAT
+1471 
-1480 FYNFDADGKMTDAPI
+1480 
-1495 PTPDPDPN
+1495 
-1503 PNPDPEVKNGI
+1503 
-1514 VSEDGE
+1514 
-1520 LYYYVNGVKT
+1520 
-1530 YAGLIQIDGDYYYV
+1530 
-1544 NSSCKVVTNQ
+1544 
-1554 RYWISKTNDLLPATF
+1554 
-1569 YTFGADGK
+1569 
-1577 MTDAPIPTPEPDPE
+1577 
-1591 LKNGI
+1591 
-1596 VSEDGEL
+1596 
-1603 YYYVNGVKTYAGLIQ
+1603 
-1618 IDGDYYYVNSSCK
+1618 
-1631 VVTNQRYWISKTNDL
+1631 
-1646 LPATFYNFDADGK
+1646 
-1659 MTDAPIPTPE
+1659 
-1669 PDPELKNGIVSED
+1669 
-1682 GELYYYVNGVKTY
+1682 
-1695 AGLIQIDGD
+1695 
-1704 YYYVNS
+1704 
-1710 SCKVVTNQRYWI
+1710 
-1722 SKTNDLL
+1722 
-1729 PATFY
+1729 
-1734 TFGADGKMTDAPI
+1734 
-1747 PTPDPDPVDP
+1747 
-1757 AKNGI
+1757 
-1762 VSEDGELYYYVDG
+1762 LYYYVDG
-1775 VKTYAGLI
+1775 VLTGAGLI
-1783 KIDGDYYYVNSSC
+1783 RLNGDYYYVKTSNCEVVHGRSYW
-1796 KVITNQ
+1796 VTDTNG
-1802 RYWISKTN
+1802 
-1810 DLLPATF
+1810 LLPAGP
-1817 YTFGADGKM
+1817 YTFGTDGKMINPPVVDPTPDPDPEPEPTPDPDPTPDVKSGIVAENGSLYYYEDGVLTGAGLIRLNGDYYYVKTSNCEVVHGRSYWVTDTNGLLPAGPYTFGTDGKMINPPVVDPTPDPDPEPEPTPDPDPTPDVKNGIVAENGSLYYYEGGVLTGAGLIRLNGDYYYVKTSNCEVVHGRSYWVTDTNGLLPAGPYTFDADGKM

>member
-122 NNTSASALKNINN
+122 NNTSASALKNLGN

-158 AKVQGMTDA
+158 AKAQGMTAA

-177 WAGDITD
+177 WAGDIAD
-184 LMYCA
+184 LMFCA
-189 ENVDIAD
+189 ENVDIPE

-201 ETDVDTLAANLRAR
+201 ETDVDILAANIRTK
-215 YLGVDYGTLNEVD
+215 YLGVDYGTLNSVD

-502 IGSSSDYAA
+502 IGGPSDYAA
-511 YKDQIQEAVGGSVYL
+511 YQDQIQEAVGGSVYL
-526 VKDGKPVVTSAADYY
+526 VKDGKAVVTSAADYY

-556 KVIMMVLDGRQEP
+556 KVVMMVLDGRQEP

-638 STELDHA
+638 STEFDHA

-668 ASGSAA
+668 VSGSAA

-740 YGDSVCLPLVA
+740 YGDSVRLPLVA

-1087 GVHKVP
+1087 GIHKVP

-1126 RYYAI
+1126 WYYAI
-1131 NGVAKSG
+1131 KGVAKSG
-1138 WWNLTDADGEN
+1138 WWNLTDADG
-1149 SYYYFDKET
+1149 SSAYYFFSTKT
-1158 FKGLNGPSRA
+1158 FQAVDGNQKIDGYNYVFS
-1168 FFENVTYTFDN
+1168 NH
-1179 GKLLKGEWLTTD
+1179 KLVRGDFVKDAGGTHYRWAGEWMCNKWLELD
-1191 QGTKYYYGP
+1191 GKKYYLGYGP
-1200 TFVQGKWY
+1200 NGYVQ
-1208 TVEGEKY
+1208 
-1215 YFDPQGYRYTGL
+1215 TGIF
-1227 RYVKESYNHDDHIY
+1227 HIY
-1241 WYDFGEDGI
+1241 EYPTRYAADEN
-1250 CHGVYQHTGL
+1250 GVWQEHLTGL
-1260 FYLNGNTYYTI
+1260 FDYKGETYYCVA
-1271 DGMVCFGLYLAE
+1271 G
-1283 DGYYYYFGSGNYTAV
+1283 
-1298 KNTRHWV
+1298 
-1305 SFPNDTGLAQAFY
+1305 
-1318 DFDENGRMII
+1318 II
-1328 DNPDPSKNGIVN
+1328 QEG
-1340 EDGTLYYY
+1340 
-1348 VNGVRNYA
+1348 A
-1356 GLIQIDGDYYYVN
+1356 GLVRIDGDYYYFRTSTSTAV
-1369 SSCKVVTSQRYWVSK
+1369 KARAYWITVT
-1384 TNDLLPATFYNF
+1384 NGLLPAGQYTF

-1401 MTDAPIPTPDPDP
+1401 MVNPPIVTPDPDP
-1414 NPNPDP
+1414 SPEP
-1420 GVKNGIVNEDG
+1420 GVKNGIVAE
-1431 ELYYYVNGV
+1431 NG
-1440 KTYAG
+1440 
-1445 LIKID
+1445 
-1450 GDYYYVNS
+1450 S
-1458 SCKVVTNCRYWIS
+1458 
-1471 KTNDLLPAT
+1471 
-1480 FYNFDADGKMTDAPI
+1480 
-1495 PTPDPDPN
+1495 
-1503 PNPDPEVKNGI
+1503 
-1514 VSEDGE
+1514 
-1520 LYYYVNGVKT
+1520 
-1530 YAGLIQIDGDYYYV
+1530 
-1544 NSSCKVVTNQ
+1544 
-1554 RYWISKTNDLLPATF
+1554 
-1569 YTFGADGK
+1569 
-1577 MTDAPIPTPEPDPE
+1577 
-1591 LKNGI
+1591 
-1596 VSEDGEL
+1596 
-1603 YYYVNGVKTYAGLIQ
+1603 
-1618 IDGDYYYVNSSCK
+1618 
-1631 VVTNQRYWISKTNDL
+1631 
-1646 LPATFYNFDADGK
+1646 
-1659 MTDAPIPTPE
+1659 
-1669 PDPELKNGIVSED
+1669 
-1682 GELYYYVNGVKTY
+1682 
-1695 AGLIQIDGD
+1695 
-1704 YYYVNS
+1704 
-1710 SCKVVTNQRYWI
+1710 
-1722 SKTNDLL
+1722 
-1729 PATFY
+1729 
-1734 TFGADGKMTDAPI
+1734 
-1747 PTPDPDPVDP
+1747 
-1757 AKNGI
+1757 
-1762 VSEDGELYYYVDG
+1762 LYYYVDG
-1775 VKTYAGLI
+1775 VLTGAGLI
-1783 KIDGDYYYVNSSC
+1783 RLNGDYYYVKTSNCEVVHGRSYW
-1796 KVITNQ
+1796 VTDTNG
-1802 RYWISKTN
+1802 
-1810 DLLPATF
+1810 LLPAGP
-1817 YTFGADGKM
+1817 YTFGTDGKMINPPVVDPTPDPDPEPEPTPDPDPTPDVKNGIVAENGSLYYYENGVLTGAGLIQLNGDYYYVKTSNCEVVHGRSYWVTDTNGLLPAGPYTFGTDGKMINPPVVDPTPDPDPEPEPTPDPDPTPDVKNGIVAENGSLYYYVDGVLTGAGLIRLNGDYYYVKTSNCEVVHGRSYWITDTNGLLPAGPYTFDADGKM

>member
-1 MTSRLVKRHL
+1 MTSRLMKRHL

-76 AGEDANALIINYIRT
+76 TGEDANALIINYIRT

-105 GKENTAFTAY
+105 GKENTAFTTF

-122 NNTSASALKNINN
+122 NNTSASALKNLGN

-158 AKVQGMTDA
+158 AKAQGMTAA

-177 WAGDITD
+177 WAGDIAD
-184 LMYCA
+184 LMFCA
-189 ENVDIAD
+189 ENVDIPE

-201 ETDVDTLAANLRAR
+201 ETDVDILAANIRTK
-215 YLGVDYGTLNEVD
+215 YLGVDYGTLNSVD

-502 IGSSSDYAA
+502 IGGPSDYAA
-511 YKDQIQEAVGGSVYL
+511 YQDQIQEAVGGSVYL

-638 STELDHA
+638 STEFDHA

-668 ASGSAA
+668 VSGSAA
-674 ELPADITWKSADE
+674 ELPANLTWKSADE

-740 YGDSVCLPLVA
+740 YGDSVRLPLVA

-822 AIFDFDNATGG
+822 AIFDFDNATSG

-882 MPEKLKPLLSMVAGG
+882 MPEKLEPLLSMVAGG

-996 LTITNAGSIGYDIYL
+996 LTITSAGSIGYDIYL

-1126 RYYAI
+1126 WYYAI
-1131 NGVAKSG
+1131 KGVAKSG
-1138 WWNLTDADGEN
+1138 WWNLTDADG
-1149 SYYYFDKET
+1149 SSAYYFFSTKT
-1158 FKGLNGPSRA
+1158 FQAVDGNQKIDGYNYVFS
-1168 FFENVTYTFDN
+1168 NH
-1179 GKLLKGEWLTTD
+1179 KLVRGDFVKDAGGTHYRWAGEWMCNKWLELD
-1191 QGTKYYYGP
+1191 GKKYYLGYGP
-1200 TFVQGKWY
+1200 NGYVQ
-1208 TVEGEKY
+1208 
-1215 YFDPQGYRYTGL
+1215 TGIF
-1227 RYVKESYNHDDHIY
+1227 HIY
-1241 WYDFGEDGI
+1241 EYPTRYAADEN
-1250 CHGVYQHTGL
+1250 GVWQEHLTGL
-1260 FYLNGNTYYTI
+1260 FDYKGETYYCVA
-1271 DGMVCFGLYLAE
+1271 G
-1283 DGYYYYFGSGNYTAV
+1283 
-1298 KNTRHWV
+1298 
-1305 SFPNDTGLAQAFY
+1305 
-1318 DFDENGRMII
+1318 II
-1328 DNPDPSKNGIVN
+1328 QEG
-1340 EDGTLYYY
+1340 
-1348 VNGVRNYA
+1348 A
-1356 GLIQIDGDYYYVN
+1356 GLVRIDGDYYYFRTSTSTAV
-1369 SSCKVVTSQRYWVSK
+1369 KARAYWITVT
-1384 TNDLLPATFYNF
+1384 NGLLPTGQYTF

-1401 MTDAPIPTPDPDP
+1401 MVNPPIVTPDPDP
-1414 NPNPDP
+1414 SPEP
-1420 GVKNGIVNEDG
+1420 GVKNGIVAE
-1431 ELYYYVNGV
+1431 NG
-1440 KTYAG
+1440 
-1445 LIKID
+1445 
-1450 GDYYYVNS
+1450 S
-1458 SCKVVTNCRYWIS
+1458 
-1471 KTNDLLPAT
+1471 
-1480 FYNFDADGKMTDAPI
+1480 
-1495 PTPDPDPN
+1495 
-1503 PNPDPEVKNGI
+1503 
-1514 VSEDGE
+1514 
-1520 LYYYVNGVKT
+1520 
-1530 YAGLIQIDGDYYYV
+1530 
-1544 NSSCKVVTNQ
+1544 
-1554 RYWISKTNDLLPATF
+1554 
-1569 YTFGADGK
+1569 
-1577 MTDAPIPTPEPDPE
+1577 
-1591 LKNGI
+1591 
-1596 VSEDGEL
+1596 
-1603 YYYVNGVKTYAGLIQ
+1603 
-1618 IDGDYYYVNSSCK
+1618 
-1631 VVTNQRYWISKTNDL
+1631 
-1646 LPATFYNFDADGK
+1646 
-1659 MTDAPIPTPE
+1659 
-1669 PDPELKNGIVSED
+1669 
-1682 GELYYYVNGVKTY
+1682 
-1695 AGLIQIDGD
+1695 
-1704 YYYVNS
+1704 
-1710 SCKVVTNQRYWI
+1710 
-1722 SKTNDLL
+1722 
-1729 PATFY
+1729 
-1734 TFGADGKMTDAPI
+1734 
-1747 PTPDPDPVDP
+1747 
-1757 AKNGI
+1757 
-1762 VSEDGELYYYVDG
+1762 LYYYVDG
-1775 VKTYAGLI
+1775 VLTGVGLI
-1783 KIDGDYYYVNSSC
+1783 RLNGDYYYVKTSNCEVVHGRSYW
-1796 KVITNQ
+1796 VTDTNG
-1802 RYWISKTN
+1802 
-1810 DLLPATF
+1810 LLPAGSYTF
-1817 YTFGADGKM
+1817 GTDGKMINPPVVDPTPDPDPEPEPTPDPDPTPDVKNGIVAENGSLYYYVDGVLTGVGLIRLNGDYYYVKTSNCEVVHGRSYWVTDTNGLLPAGPYTFGTDGKMINPPVVDPTPDPDPEPEPTPDPDPTPDVKNGIVAENGSLYYYEDGVLTGAGLIRLNGDYYYVKTSNCEVVHGRSYWVTDTNGLLPAGPYTFGADGKM

>member
-1 MTSRLVKRHL
+1 MTSRLMKRHL

-63 VLEGYAQTYAEEN
+63 VLEGYAKTYAEEN

-122 NNTSASALKNINN
+122 NNTSASALKNLGN

-177 WAGDITD
+177 WAGDIAD
-184 LMYCA
+184 LMFCA
-189 ENVDIAD
+189 ENVDIPE

-201 ETDVDTLAANLRAR
+201 ETDVDILAANIRTK
-215 YLGVDYGTLNEVD
+215 YLGVDYGTLNSVD

-502 IGSSSDYAA
+502 IGGPSDYAA
-511 YKDQIQEAVGGSVYL
+511 YQDQIQEAVGGSVYL

-638 STELDHA
+638 STEFDHA

-668 ASGSAA
+668 VSGSAA
-674 ELPADITWKSADE
+674 ELPANLTWKSADE

-740 YGDSVCLPLVA
+740 YGDSVRLPLVA

-1138 WWNLTDADGEN
+1138 WWNLTDADG
-1149 SYYYFDKET
+1149 SSAYYFFSTKT
-1158 FKGLNGPSRA
+1158 FQAVDGNQKIDGYNYVFS
-1168 FFENVTYTFDN
+1168 NH
-1179 GKLLKGEWLTTD
+1179 KLVRGDFVKDAGGTHYRWAGEWMCNKWLELD
-1191 QGTKYYYGP
+1191 GKKYYLGYGP
-1200 TFVQGKWY
+1200 NGYVQ
-1208 TVEGEKY
+1208 
-1215 YFDPQGYRYTGL
+1215 TGIF
-1227 RYVKESYNHDDHIY
+1227 HIY
-1241 WYDFGEDGI
+1241 EYPTRYAADEN
-1250 CHGVYQHTGL
+1250 GVWQEHLTGL
-1260 FYLNGNTYYTI
+1260 FDYKGETYYCVA
-1271 DGMVCFGLYLAE
+1271 G
-1283 DGYYYYFGSGNYTAV
+1283 
-1298 KNTRHWV
+1298 
-1305 SFPNDTGLAQAFY
+1305 
-1318 DFDENGRMII
+1318 II
-1328 DNPDPSKNGIVN
+1328 QEG
-1340 EDGTLYYY
+1340 
-1348 VNGVRNYA
+1348 A
-1356 GLIQIDGDYYYVN
+1356 GLVRIDGDYYYFRTSTSTAV
-1369 SSCKVVTSQRYWVSK
+1369 KARAYWITVT
-1384 TNDLLPATFYNF
+1384 NGLLPAGQYTF

-1401 MTDAPIPTPDPDP
+1401 MVNPPIVTPDPDP
-1414 NPNPDP
+1414 SPEP
-1420 GVKNGIVNEDG
+1420 GVKNGIVAENG
-1431 ELYYYVNGV
+1431 SLYYYENGV
-1440 KTYAG
+1440 LTGAG
-1445 LIKID
+1445 LIQI
-1450 GDYYYVNS
+1450 GNDYYYVRTS
-1458 SCKVVTNCRYWIS
+1458 TGEVVHGRSYWVTD
-1471 KTNDLLPAT
+1471 TNDLLPAGPYT
-1480 FYNFDADGKMTDAPI
+1480 FDTDGKMINPPVVDPN
-1495 PTPDPDPN
+1495 PDPDPT
-1503 PNPDPEVKNGI
+1503 PDVKNGI
-1514 VSEDGE
+1514 VAENGS
-1520 LYYYVNGVKT
+1520 LYYYENGVLT
-1530 YAGLIQIDGDYYYV
+1530 GAGLIQLNGDYYYV
-1544 NSSCKVVTNQ
+1544 KTSNCEVVHGRSYWITVTNG
-1554 RYWISKTNDLLPATF
+1554 LLPTGQYMF
-1569 YTFGADGK
+1569 ADNGK
-1577 MTDAPIPTPEPDPE
+1577 
-1591 LKNGI
+1591 
-1596 VSEDGEL
+1596 
-1603 YYYVNGVKTYAGLIQ
+1603 LI
-1618 IDGDYYYVNSSCK
+1618 
-1631 VVTNQRYWISKTNDL
+1631 R
-1646 LPATFYNFDADGK
+1646 
-1659 MTDAPIPTPE
+1659 
-1669 PDPELKNGIVSED
+1669 
-1682 GELYYYVNGVKTY
+1682 
-1695 AGLIQIDGD
+1695 
-1704 YYYVNS
+1704 
-1710 SCKVVTNQRYWI
+1710 
-1722 SKTNDLL
+1722 
-1729 PATFY
+1729 
-1734 TFGADGKMTDAPI
+1734 
-1747 PTPDPDPVDP
+1747 
-1757 AKNGI
+1757 
-1762 VSEDGELYYYVDG
+1762 
-1775 VKTYAGLI
+1775 
-1783 KIDGDYYYVNSSC
+1783 
-1796 KVITNQ
+1796 
-1802 RYWISKTN
+1802 
-1810 DLLPATF
+1810 
-1817 YTFGADGKM
+1817 
-1826 VK
+1826 